1 MGGGGVELKEGVV
14 KRGVDAIRVNFI
26 ITILVVV

>member
-1 MGGGGVELKEGVV
+1 MELKEGVV

-26 ITILVVV
+26 INILVVVELK